1 MEEKLT
7 LKKIEETPKSKQP
20 SIYPHCW
27 PMVRVTWQDAMDGET
42 GWQSLETMMNAKLA
56 LCMDIGWLIKK
67 TDEKVIVMGSWCVD
81 PDDKEGG
88 RHITIPT
95 GWVKKIEYL
104 SVDYAKIRD

>member
-1 MEEKLT
+1 
-7 LKKIEETPKSKQP
+7 
-20 SIYPHCW
+20 
-27 PMVRVTWQDAMDGET
+27 MVRVTWQDAMDGET
-42 GWQSLETMMNAKLA
+42 GWQSLETMMKAKLA
-56 LCMDIGWLIKK
+56 ICMDIGWLIKK

-88 RHITIPT
+88 RYITIPA